1 MVLKRALSI
10 LSFVFAGLI
19 GLLWIYFAVAGM
31 FGLRTM
37 SYLGFSAVLSFIMAS
52 FTTER
57 FRKWF
62 LETQNFKFAVY
73 IVLIAVVMFIAVTS
87 LLLGISSGGV
97 DYTQHMAQ
105 NT

>member
-1 MVLKRALSI
+1 MVLKRALSG

-19 GLLWIYFAVAGM
+19 SLLWIYFAVAGI
-31 FGLRTM
+31 FEFRTL
-37 SYLGFSAVLSFIMAS
+37 SYLGFSAVLSFIMAF
-52 FTTER
+52 FTTES

-73 IVLIAVVMFIAVTS
+73 IALIAVAAFIAAAT
-87 LLLGISSGGV
+87 LLIGISSGGV